1 MSNDKFIIPADN
13 VRLESDLKTNKDK
26 YMNHIYKSF
35 SKNITKNDPTTLPPK
50 LELFNFSETHLQ
62 VIIKK
67 EHYKVTLENLLD
79 YYIELE
85 EYEKC
90 NFIKNILIN
99 IEDIQPPTSETS
111 NT

>member
-1 MSNDKFIIPADN
+1 MSNDKFIIPSENA
-13 VRLESDLKTNKDK
+13 RLESDLKTNKDK
-26 YMNHIYKSF
+26 YMNHIYDSF
-35 SKNITKNDPTTLPPK
+35 RKNITKHDPTTLPPK
-50 LELFNFSETHLQ
+50 LELFNFSETSLQ

-67 EHYKVTLENLLD
+67 EHYKITLENLLD
-79 YYIELE
+79 YYIKTE

-99 IEDIQPPTSETS
+99 IKDYKPPTSEEP